1 VAGRTPAEAT
11 RAFIYPLQQALSCI
25 WTGHVSSK
33 GRDPCILTLN
43 GGHSIDVRCKDG
55 SRIEIEV
62 IIRFDHQK
70 AEAEREP

>member
-25 WTGHVSSK
+25 WTGYVSSK
-33 GRDPCILTLN
+33 GRDPCILTPQRRQL
-43 GGHSIDVRCKDG
+43 DRCSVQG